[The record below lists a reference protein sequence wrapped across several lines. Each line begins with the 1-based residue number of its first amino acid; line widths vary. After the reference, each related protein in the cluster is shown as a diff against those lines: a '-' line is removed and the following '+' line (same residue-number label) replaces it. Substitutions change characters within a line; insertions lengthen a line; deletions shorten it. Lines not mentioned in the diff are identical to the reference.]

1 MLHCTIKDQAVV
13 DVLLVDSVPLVRQ
26 LVADMLEDVGLRVIA
41 ATEDAAEAQAAL
53 ARGGSPT
60 PAVLVVAV
68 RCPMGGCSGVVNG
81 RALATE
87 LRRRLNYGD
96 DRTGPQSLGVVYFG
110 EHVSAL
116 GGDALGPAEQFL
128 SEPFGHAALVRAV
141 FGAIGREMPRWL
153 AGRVRARPALR
164 A

>member
-1 MLHCTIKDQAVV
+1 MV
-13 DVLLVDSVPLVRQ
+13 DVLLVDTTPLVRR

-41 ATEDAAEAQAAL
+41 ATEDAAGAQAAL
-53 ARGGSPT
+53 ARGGSPA
-60 PAVLVVAV
+60 PAVLVIAV
-68 RCPMGGCSGVVNG
+68 RRMGGRSGLGLNG
-81 RALATE
+81 RAVAAE
-87 LRRRLNYGD
+87 LRQQLSYGD

-116 GGDALGPAEQFL
+116 GGDALGPGERFL

-141 FGAIGREMPRWL
+141 FGVIGREMPRWL
-153 AGRVRARPALR
+153 ASRVRARPALR